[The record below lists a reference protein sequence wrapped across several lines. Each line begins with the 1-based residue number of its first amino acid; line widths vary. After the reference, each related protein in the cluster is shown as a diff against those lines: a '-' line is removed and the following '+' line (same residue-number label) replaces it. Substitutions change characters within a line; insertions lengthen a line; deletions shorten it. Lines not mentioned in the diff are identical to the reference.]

1 MTSKY
6 KVFYHYYENCFATFV
21 LLRKEQTHIDFT
33 SKASIP
39 DDFATVIKEEFLI
52 TIIQARE
59 SSLNSQF
66 PPYLS
71 KAQAAKYL
79 GISTQTLTEWML
91 NPNLHYS
98 KTSLLNQMLE
108 LNIAGY
114 GNDVAADALQRPSR
128 ETGPWDD

>member
-39 DDFATVIKEEFLI
+39 DDFATAIKEEFLI

-91 NPNLHYS
+91 NPNLHLPYKKIC
-98 KTSLLNQMLE
+98 KTYRFSRLE
-108 LNIAGY
+108 L
-114 GNDVAADALQRPSR
+114 DRFMTS
-128 ETGPWDD
+128 TGGDH

>member
-1 MTSKY
+1 MTSKHE
-6 KVFYHYYENCFATFV
+6 VFYYYYENCFATFG
-21 LLRKEQTHIDFT
+21 LLRKGQPHMDFT

-39 DDFATVIKEEFLI
+39 DDFATAIKEEILS
-52 TIIQARE
+52 TIIQTRE

-91 NPNLHYS
+91 NSNLHLPYKKIG
-98 KTSLLNQMLE
+98 KTYRFSRLE
-108 LNIAGY
+108 L
-114 GNDVAADALQRPSR
+114 DRFMTS
-128 ETGPWDD
+128 TGGDH

>member
-1 MTSKY
+1 M
-6 KVFYHYYENCFATFV
+6 
-21 LLRKEQTHIDFT
+21 DFT

-39 DDFATVIKEEFLI
+39 DDFATAIKEEFLI

-91 NPNLHYS
+91 NPNLHLPYKKIC
-98 KTSLLNQMLE
+98 KTYRFSRLE
-108 LNIAGY
+108 L
-114 GNDVAADALQRPSR
+114 DRFMTS
-128 ETGPWDD
+128 TGGDH

>member
-1 MTSKY
+1 M
-6 KVFYHYYENCFATFV
+6 FYHYYENCFATFV
-21 LLRKEQTHIDFT
+21 LLRKEQTHMDFT

-39 DDFATVIKEEFLI
+39 DDFATAIKEEILI

-66 PPYLS
+66 PPYLL

-91 NPNLHYS
+91 NPNLHLPYKKIC
-98 KTSLLNQMLE
+98 KTYRFSRLE
-108 LNIAGY
+108 L
-114 GNDVAADALQRPSR
+114 DRFMTS
-128 ETGPWDD
+128 TGGDH